1 MSKQS
6 IYVKHKDE
14 IFEKLLNTYKKCA
27 NRKVR
32 PPISDENYG
41 YIKALEWVLGLDKT
55 QKQKD
60 QEFADKIDALTNKGD
75 SNEKRNTEK

>member
-1 MSKQS
+1 MATQK

-14 IFEKLLNTYKKCA
+14 IFEELLNTYKKCA

-41 YIKALEWVLGLDKT
+41 YIKALEWVLDL
-55 QKQKD
+55 
-60 QEFADKIDALTNKGD
+60 
-75 SNEKRNTEK
+75 NETIKKEK

>member
-32 PPISDENYG
+32 PSISDENYG

-55 QKQKD
+55 QEQKD
-60 QEFADKIDALTNKGD
+60 QEFADKIDALTNKKQK
-75 SNEKRNTEK
+75 EKE